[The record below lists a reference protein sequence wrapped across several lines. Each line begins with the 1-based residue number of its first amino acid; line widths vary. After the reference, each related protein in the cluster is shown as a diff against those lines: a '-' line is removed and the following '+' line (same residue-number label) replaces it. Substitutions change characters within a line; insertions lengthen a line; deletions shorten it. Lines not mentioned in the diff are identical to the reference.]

1 MPRGSRPGERRGG
14 RQRGTPNKKT
24 ALKNAALAAAATDP
38 NLSPLDFLLSLMR
51 DPGLPPDLRIKMA
64 QAAAPFVHAKPG
76 DGRRGQ
82 TAAPKHGEQIAVFN
96 TKRESGSIRSETATI
111 NSAAAATTDDA
122 SNCSLSPLGFLL
134 GMMRDADAAPELRVR
149 VAQVAAPFVHTKLGR
164 GGSDDRVTSET
175 TFDPGDGFVIEPALA
190 RAIGEDERRLKE
202 LLVKRSG
209 ESQPRSPPTAADVQ
223 EEAVVRERIAE
234 RLRTIEIPKSYRQPE
249 AVLDMWRLGPL
260 HYKAVLTAAEEA
272 KDAQLTA
279 RVAAYKASP
288 EARARERISNLT
300 TLGNSRRLS
309 AAEKAELESLESLYP
324 RLPPHPD
331 HPYASSFAKFG
342 EVLKRLKEES
352 RLQDEVRRQARERR
366 ASLKSEA
373 AKPAPDDGFQEFLD

>member
-24 ALKNAALAAAATDP
+24 ALKNAALAAAAADP

-64 QAAAPFVHAKPG
+64 QAAAPFVHAKAG

-96 TKRESGSIRSETATI
+96 TKKESGSIRSETATI
-111 NSAAAATTDDA
+111 NSAAAATTGDA
-122 SNCSLSPLGFLL
+122 SNSSLSPLGFLL

-190 RAIGEDERRLKE
+190 RAIREDERRLKE

-209 ESQPRSPPTAADVQ
+209 ESPPGSQPTAADVQ
-223 EEAVVRERIAE
+223 EEAEVRERIAE
-234 RLRTIEIPKSYRQPE
+234 RLRAIEIPKSYRQPE

-272 KDAQLTA
+272 KEAQLTA

-288 EARARERISNLT
+288 EARARERISELT
-300 TLGNSRRLS
+300 TLGYSRRLS
-309 AAEKAELESLESLYP
+309 AAEKAELESLERLYP

-342 EVLKRLKEES
+342 EELKRLKEES
-352 RLQDEVRRQARERR
+352 RLQDEERRQARERR

-373 AKPAPDDGFQEFLD
+373 ATLVPDDGFQEFLD

>member
-14 RQRGTPNKKT
+14 RQRGMPNKKT
-24 ALKNAALAAAATDP
+24 ALKNAALAAAAADP

-96 TKRESGSIRSETATI
+96 TKKESGSIRSETATI

-122 SNCSLSPLGFLL
+122 SNSSLSPLGFLL

-175 TFDPGDGFVIEPALA
+175 TYDPGDGFVIEPALA
-190 RAIGEDERRLKE
+190 RAIRDDKRRLKE
-202 LLVKRSG
+202 LLVKH
-209 ESQPRSPPTAADVQ
+209 ESQPGSPPTAADVQ
-223 EEAVVRERIAE
+223 EEAEVREQIAE
-234 RLRTIEIPKSYRQPE
+234 RLRAIEIPKSYRQPE

-260 HYKAVLTAAEEA
+260 GYKAVLTAAEEA
-272 KDAQLTA
+272 KETQLTA
-279 RVAAYKASP
+279 RLAAYEASP
-288 EARARERISNLT
+288 EARARKRISELT
-300 TLGNSRRLS
+300 TLGYSRRLS

-352 RLQDEVRRQARERR
+352 RLRDEERRQSRERR

-373 AKPAPDDGFQEFLD
+373 ATPVPNDGFQEFLD